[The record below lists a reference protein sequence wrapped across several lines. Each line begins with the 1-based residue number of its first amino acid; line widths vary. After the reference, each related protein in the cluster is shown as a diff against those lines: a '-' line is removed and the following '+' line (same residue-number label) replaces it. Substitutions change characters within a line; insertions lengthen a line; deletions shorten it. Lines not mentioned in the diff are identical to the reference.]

1 MEPPPKIAVIGAGNI
16 RCGAAI
22 LAGIFNASWGP
33 EATLHLVDIHEEAL
47 DLFDRLARTFAE
59 ESETEFRIL
68 ADSDMESA
76 LEDASHVFVAIGLGE
91 RREDFQSLELR
102 DADDYD
108 AARVE
113 WLTPALVAIAKALSL
128 SREDVR
134 VFNLVR
140 PTFLTSP
147 LLGIPVINL
156 DWPEPLEEQERYRN
170 LYQALRWVNGDDYA
184 SQELFRS
191 KESPIVL
198 ALR

>member
-1 MEPPPKIAVIGAGNI
+1 MLSPPKIAVIGAGNI

-22 LAGIFNASWGP
+22 LAGIFNSEWGP
-33 EATLHLVDIHEEAL
+33 EATLHLVDIHDEAL

-59 ESETEFRIL
+59 ESKTEFRIL
-68 ADSDMESA
+68 ADSE
-76 LEDASHVFVAIGLGE
+76 LEAAIKDSTHVFIAVGLGD
-91 RREDFQSLELR
+91 RRELFNSLSLR

-108 AARVE
+108 KTRVE
-113 WLTPALVAIAKALSL
+113 WLRPTLEEI
-128 SREDVR
+128 SRLIQFADPEVK

-147 LLGIPVINL
+147 LLQIPVINL
-156 DWPEPLEEQERYRN
+156 DWPEPLDEQERYRN

-184 SQELFRS
+184 SHELFRA
-191 KESPIVL
+191 KESPIVM

>member
-1 MEPPPKIAVIGAGNI
+1 MQTPPKIAVIGAGNI

-22 LAGIFNASWGP
+22 LAGIFNTSWEP
-33 EATLHLVDIHEEAL
+33 EATLHLVDVHDEAL

-68 ADSDMESA
+68 ADSELEVA
-76 LEDASHVFVAIGLGE
+76 LKDATHVFVAIGLGN
-91 RREDFQSLELR
+91 RREDFQALSFR
-102 DADDYD
+102 DADDID
-108 AARVE
+108 MARVE
-113 WLTPALVAIAKALSL
+113 WLTPSLVSIAKALSL
-128 SREDVR
+128 SKEDVR

-147 LLGIPVINL
+147 LLGLPVINL

-184 SQELFRS
+184 SQELFRT
-191 KESPIVL
+191 KESPITL